1 VWRVEDGVDIVAFV
15 KPAKFERDDDWDCAE
30 AGERLGR
37 EDLLGGDEVWSLSID
52 SSSLIRVSSFSYRFL
67 EPLVPQLCQAL
78 HQRCIRGPLECS
90 HQLEHGREHGHE
102 I

>member
-52 SSSLIRVSSFSYRFL
+52 SSSLIRVSSFSYRFFGTSCAAA
-67 EPLVPQLCQAL
+67 VPGTSSKV
-78 HQRCIRGPLECS
+78 HSGPSGMFTPAGAWE
-90 HQLEHGREHGHE
+90 RAWA
-102 I
+102 